1 MAEIESDQLQRAPLD
16 ETKVKNEDEE
26 EEECILQFLDS
37 LDAYLTLVDSLSS
50 SLRQGW
56 FDLASARQSMGHTRI
71 SSKLFDHKVHSAS
84 TTINIMELN
93 ADNPSDPKPQFSLS
107 KWATT
112 KENPSSEVPNNSNL
126 RHRAPTGVLEDGE
139 KSNGTQVSSVV
150 SNDVS
155 LQLDIQKE
163 RSKSLTIFGGLVSPK
178 LRTAQVSFETAL
190 DKIVEIANARS
201 SMLSSFS
208 QLQLNKKSSS

>member
-1 MAEIESDQLQRAPLD
+1 MAEIVSDQLQRASLD

-37 LDAYLTLVDSLSS
+37 LDAYLTLVNSLSS
-50 SLRQGW
+50 SLREGW

-84 TTINIMELN
+84 TTINITELD

-126 RHRAPTGVLEDGE
+126 RHRVPIGVLDDGE

-150 SNDVS
+150 SN
-155 LQLDIQKE
+155 DIQKE

>member
-1 MAEIESDQLQRAPLD
+1 MAEIESDQLQRASSLE
-16 ETKVKNEDEE
+16 ETKVKNEYEE
-26 EEECILQFLDS
+26 ENECILQFLDS

-50 SLRQGW
+50 SLREGW
-56 FDLASARQSMGHTRI
+56 FDLASARQSMGHTRV

-84 TTINIMELN
+84 TTVKITELD
-93 ADNPSDPKPQFSLS
+93 ADNLSGTKPQFSLS

-112 KENPSSEVPNNSNL
+112 QENPSSEAPNHSNL
-126 RHRAPTGVLEDGE
+126 RHRVPTGLSEDGE
-139 KSNGTQVSSVV
+139 KSNGTEISNVV
-150 SNDVS
+150 SN
-155 LQLDIQKE
+155 DIQKE
-163 RSKSLTIFGGLVSPK
+163 RSKSLTTFGGLVSPK

-190 DKIVEIANARS
+190 DKIAEIANARS

>member
-1 MAEIESDQLQRAPLD
+1 MAEIESDQLQRASLD

-84 TTINIMELN
+84 TTINITELD

-126 RHRAPTGVLEDGE
+126 RHRAPTGVLEDDE

-150 SNDVS
+150 SN
-155 LQLDIQKE
+155 DIQKE

>member
-1 MAEIESDQLQRAPLD
+1 MAEIESDQLQRASLD

-56 FDLASARQSMGHTRI
+56 FDLASARQSMGHTLI

-84 TTINIMELN
+84 TTINITELD

-126 RHRAPTGVLEDGE
+126 RHRAPTSVLEDGE

-150 SNDVS
+150 SN
-155 LQLDIQKE
+155 DIQKE